1 MDRDG
6 GTDRRRGEQ
15 KERLGQGE
23 MDGGRNGGGGGGGG
37 GRQTKGK
44 TRTGRDRQERW
55 TEGKTRIEEHEACTL
70 CLSENL

>member
-6 GTDRRRGEQ
+6 GTDRRRDEQ

-23 MDGGRNGGGGGGGG
+23 
-37 GRQTKGK
+37 
-44 TRTGRDRQERW
+44 RQERW
-55 TEGKTRIEEHEACTL
+55 TEGKTRMEEHEACTL